1 MAVRQAAW
9 DAAEKSVATSS
20 LSKDGIVSFA
30 GVGIGGISF
39 LTSGGVSS
47 WPLETMQPQTGM
59 GGLRDGAVE
68 EFERTMADGINA
80 MIDHPPPPQK
90 QILRGLRAESCDMGH
105 GSRMGR
111 RTQKLKKMSSITTP
125 QPA

>member
-30 GVGIGGISF
+30 DVGIGGISF
-39 LTSGGVSS
+39 LTSGGAGN

-59 GGLRDGAVE
+59 GGLRNRAVE
-68 EFERTMADGINA
+68 KLERRLADGIDA
-80 MIDHPPPPQK
+80 VIDHPPPPQK

-105 GSRMGR
+105 GSQMGR
-111 RTQKLKKMSSITTP
+111 SSQKLKEISSMPTP
-125 QPA
+125 RAA